1 MSHDLNIDS
10 YNLRD
15 LLQLFDLKEHD
26 VQGEHLKMARK
37 KVLMMHPDKSKLDA
51 KYFLFYKKAYDVI
64 SHMYDN
70 VNKMTENVV
79 KQEYF
84 ADTINHDGFRENLK
98 KISADTFQREFNE
111 IYEKHAKKNIDS
123 SKNDWFTDETAMY
136 NKHGSAK
143 NNRDI
148 HSMIDGIK
156 EKEQLVLH
164 KSVNPFMS
172 SGGGNSLYDDADD
185 DFNEGEQYV
194 ECNPF
199 SKLKFEDLRKV
210 HKDQTV
216 LPVRESDMDR
226 ITVYK
231 NVDDYEKTREYIKPI
246 GRTAAENL
254 LDEQERI
261 MHERLR
267 QKKYQAEL
275 TTQKNME
282 KNKIMISNFLK
293 LN

>member
-1 MSHDLNIDS
+1 MSHDLNIES

-15 LLQLFDLKEHD
+15 LLQLFDLKEHN

-64 SHMYDN
+64 SHLYDN

-84 ADTINHDGFRENLK
+84 ANDDAINHDAFRENLK
-98 KISADTFQREFNE
+98 KISADTFQREFND
-111 IYEKHAKKNIDS
+111 IYEKHARKSIDTT
-123 SKNDWFTDETAMY
+123 KNDWFTDESAMFP
-136 NKHGSAK
+136 SAK

-148 HSMIDGIK
+148 HSMIDGMK
-156 EKEQLVLH
+156 EKKQVVLH
-164 KSVNPFMS
+164 KSVNPFTSS
-172 SGGGNSLYDDADD
+172 SGGGNCLYEDD
-185 DFNEGEQYV
+185 GEEYV

-216 LPVRESDMDR
+216 LPVRESDMER

-231 NVDDYEKTREYIKPI
+231 NVDEYERTREHITPI
-246 GRTAAENL
+246 GQSLAENML
-254 LDEQERI
+254 NDQERI
-261 MHERLR
+261 MQERLR
-267 QKKYQAEL
+267 QKKYQSEL
-275 TTQKNME
+275 MTQKNME

>member
-1 MSHDLNIDS
+1 MSHDLNIES

-15 LLQLFDLKEHD
+15 LLQLFDLKENN

-64 SHMYDN
+64 SHLYDN
-70 VNKMTENVV
+70 VNKMTEDVV

-84 ADTINHDGFRENLK
+84 VNYDAINPEAFRESLK
-98 KISADTFQREFNE
+98 KISADTFQKEFND
-111 IYEKHAKKNIDS
+111 IYEKHARKSIDT
-123 SKNDWFTDETAMY
+123 SKNDWFTDENAMY
-136 NKHGSAK
+136 KHYSAK

-164 KSVNPFMS
+164 KSVNPFTS
-172 SGGGNSLYDDADD
+172 SGGGNCLYEDD
-185 DFNEGEQYV
+185 GEEYV

-199 SKLKFEDLRKV
+199 SKLRFEDLRKV

-231 NVDDYEKTREYIKPI
+231 NVDEYEKTREHIKPI
-246 GRTAAENL
+246 GQSLAESFL
-254 LDEQERI
+254 EDQERI

-267 QKKYQAEL
+267 QKKYLAEL

-293 LN
+293 LK